1 MITHLFKII
10 WKRRKSNFLI
20 ILEIFVAF
28 LILFAVGSLGTYF
41 YRGYIKPTGINADNV
56 WVLFIDYNTDSDSS
70 RAQNSELLHQK
81 LKNFNEIKIF
91 SFTQTNVPYGFSTSN
106 GSVSVKD
113 KTAMT
118 HFLEVDENYPSVLGL
133 EMVEG
138 TWFKNSDTFRKSQP
152 VVITQSLKEALF
164 GNEPAVGKRLGVNE
178 DSQVV
183 IGVTGAFKNQNEFQT
198 KDHASFSAIRP
209 GASTVVLKVD
219 PSVSAEFE
227 AQFAKSIQQIG
238 KNWTIE
244 ILHMDDMKVQ
254 ANSIVVIPMTIVC
267 IVSGFL
273 IINVMLGLFGVLFQN
288 IQRRRGEI
296 GIRRA
301 MGATQ
306 NDIMRQFIGETIVLT
321 TLGVLFGIFFAIQ
334 FPIMNVF
341 DVETSLYVVS
351 ILLSVLTIY
360 LLVTIC
366 AYYPSKQAAQ
376 IYPATAL
383 HED

>member
-10 WKRRKSNFLI
+10 WKRRRSNFLI
-20 ILEIFVAF
+20 IVEIFVAF
-28 LILFAVGSLGTYF
+28 LILFAVGSLSVYF
-41 YRGYIKPTGINADNV
+41 YRGYIKPAGINTDNV
-56 WVLFIDYNTDSDSS
+56 WVLYVDYNANSDSS
-70 RAQNSELLHQK
+70 RVQSSEFLRQK
-81 LKNFNEIKIF
+81 LKGFSEIKTF
-91 SFTQTNVPYGFSTSN
+91 SLTQNNVPYGFSTSN
-106 GSVSVKD
+106 GSISVKD

-118 HFLEVDENYPSVLGL
+118 HFMEVDENYPSVLGL
-133 EMVEG
+133 EIVEG

-164 GNEPAVGKRLGVNE
+164 GNEPAVGKKLGVNE

-183 IGVTGAFKNQNEFQT
+183 VGVTGAFKNQNEFQT
-198 KDHASFSAIRP
+198 EDHASFSAIRP
-209 GASTVVLKVD
+209 GGSTVVLKVD
-219 PSVSAEFE
+219 PSVTADFE

-288 IQRRRGEI
+288 IQRRKGEI

-306 NDIMRQFIGETIVLT
+306 NDIMRQFIGETLVLT
-321 TLGVLFGIFFAIQ
+321 TLGVWVGIFFAVQ
-334 FPIMNVF
+334 FPIMNIF
-341 DVETSLYVVS
+341 DVETNLYVVS
-351 ILLSVLTIY
+351 ILLSIIIIY
-360 LLVTIC
+360 LLVTLC
-366 AYYPSKQAAQ
+366 AYYPSKQASK